1 MSTLERVGCVQISGE
16 NLSEWWT
23 HLIET
28 INNCHFVALDLV
40 LNNNYLKLNLF
51 LTNINKN

>member
-40 LNNNYLKLNLF
+40 LNNYLKLNLF